1 MVEHDYDRDPIM
13 VKNFLYVG
21 DTVILEGKEVK
32 VESITTIENSV
43 HDGTSVSVIPW
54 IARGLFTVTLSNGH
68 WAYGS
73 QLKQKE

>member
-1 MVEHDYDRDPIM
+1 MKEHDYDQDPIM
-13 VKNFLYVG
+13 LQNFLYVG
-21 DTVILEGKEVK
+21 DTIILEGKEEK

-43 HDGTSVSVIPW
+43 LDGTTVSVIPW

-73 QLKQKE
+73 QIQKKE

>member
-32 VESITTIENSV
+32 VES
-43 HDGTSVSVIPW
+43 
-54 IARGLFTVTLSNGH
+54 TVT
-68 WAYGS
+68 
-73 QLKQKE
+73 